1 MRTKYQVALRSLYA
15 VVAILLLSSCG
26 SGSSFDQLVASRR
39 SVRSY
44 DATKT
49 ITEDEVRTLISTAQ
63 EAPSWANVQGTRYYV
78 VMSEEK
84 REALKPIMG
93 QNARNIADVPVVII
107 TTFKRGQSGFF
118 DGEASNE
125 LGDSW
130 GAFDNGLSN
139 AFLILKARDMGFD
152 TLIMGLR
159 DADGLHNLLSIP
171 SDEAVT
177 SVMALGYAKD
187 RPRRPERKELYEI
200 VKFF

>member
-1 MRTKYQVALRSLYA
+1 MFALW
-15 VVAILLLSSCG
+15 SCG
-26 SGSSFDQLVASRR
+26 SGSSFDKLVSERR

-44 DATKT
+44 DATKS
-49 ITEDEVRTLISTAQ
+49 ISEDEVRTLIATAQ
-63 EAPSWANVQGTRYYV
+63 EAPSWANVQSTRYYV

-107 TTFKRGQSGFF
+107 TTFKRGESGFF
-118 DGEASNE
+118 NGEASNE
-125 LGDSW
+125 LGNSW

-139 AFLILKARDMGFD
+139 AFLILKAKDMGFD
-152 TLIMGLR
+152 SLIMGLR
-159 DADGLHNLLSIP
+159 DADKLHELLNIP

-177 SVMALGYAKD
+177 SVIALGYAKD
-187 RPRRPERKELYEI
+187 RPKRPLRKELYEI

>member
-1 MRTKYQVALRSLYA
+1 M
-15 VVAILLLSSCG
+15 
-26 SGSSFDQLVASRR
+26 ASRR

-49 ITEDEVRTLISTAQ
+49 ITEDEVRTLIATAQ

-139 AFLILKARDMGFD
+139 AFLILKAKDMGFD

>member
-49 ITEDEVRTLISTAQ
+49 ITEDEVRTLMATAQ

-118 DGEASNE
+118 DGEASDE

-139 AFLILKARDMGFD
+139 AFLILKAKDMGFD

>member
-49 ITEDEVRTLISTAQ
+49 ITEDEVRTLIATAQ

>member
-1 MRTKYQVALRSLYA
+1 MRTKYQVALRSLFA
-15 VVAILLLSSCG
+15 VVVILLLSSCG

-49 ITEDEVRTLISTAQ
+49 ITEDEVRTLIATAQ

>member
-26 SGSSFDQLVASRR
+26 SGSSFDRLVASRR

-49 ITEDEVRTLISTAQ
+49 ITEDEVRTLIATAQ

-93 QNARNIADVPVVII
+93 QNARNIADVPAVII

>member
-1 MRTKYQVALRSLYA
+1 MKTKIYPFLILLFT
-15 VVAILLLSSCG
+15 LLLSSCG
-26 SGSSFDQLVASRR
+26 SGSSFDELVASRR
-39 SVRSY
+39 SMRSY

-49 ITEDEVRTLISTAQ
+49 ITEDEVRTLIATAQ

>member
-1 MRTKYQVALRSLYA
+1 MRTKYQVALRSLLA
-15 VVAILLLSSCG
+15 VVVILLLSSCG

-49 ITEDEVRTLISTAQ
+49 ITEDEVRTLIATAQ

>member
-118 DGEASNE
+118 DGEASDE

-139 AFLILKARDMGFD
+139 AFLILKAKDMGFD